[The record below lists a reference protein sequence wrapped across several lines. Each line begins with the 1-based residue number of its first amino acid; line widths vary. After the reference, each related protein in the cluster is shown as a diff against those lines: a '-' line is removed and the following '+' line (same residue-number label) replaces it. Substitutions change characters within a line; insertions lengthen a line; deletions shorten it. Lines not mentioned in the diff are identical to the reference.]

1 MTTMSADQIAEPI
14 AKKQHHQLGKLTP
27 GMSNIE
33 SVYHLISLE
42 QRAKK
47 NGEPYF
53 TLQLGDASGQIKAI
67 MWDNHAAMISG
78 IVNRDDFVRVTA
90 DVGEFNGALQMTV
103 KRIARVEEKDVEMR
117 NYLAVSPRPLE
128 EMQAEL
134 DAWIA
139 KVEHRD
145 CRKLLDR
152 VLGKGQVRDLYCTAP
167 AAAQIHQAYRHGLLE
182 HTLNVVKL
190 AESIG
195 SMYQPVNMSFLIT
208 AGLLHDIGKIW
219 ELDWKRTI
227 TYTHKGRLL
236 GHISMGA
243 SWIDSII
250 NLMKRSES
258 GFDDAAH
265 DAIIH
270 MILSHHGKME
280 WGSPVVPKT
289 REALV
294 LHYADRTEAYMTSFD
309 NEARRALN
317 RGEAW
322 TGYSKMFESYL
333 FAGQPNV
340 APTGEV
346 GLPSPGMNGAPLMD
360 DIYPIR

>member
-1 MTTMSADQIAEPI
+1 
-14 AKKQHHQLGKLTP
+14 
-27 GMSNIE
+27 GMSNVD
-33 SVYHLISLE
+33 SVYHLISFE

-53 TLQLGDASGQIKAI
+53 TLQMGDASGQIKAI
-67 MWDNHAAMISG
+67 MWDNHAGLISG
-78 IVNRDDFVRVTA
+78 IIGSDDFVRVTA
-90 DVGEFNGALQMTV
+90 DVGEFNGSLQMTV
-103 KRIARVEEKDVEMR
+103 KRIARVEAKDIDIS
-117 NYLAVSPRPLE
+117 NYLAVSPRPLAD
-128 EMQAEL
+128 MKREL
-134 DAWIA
+134 DEWIA
-139 KVEHRD
+139 KVDHRD
-145 CRKLLDR
+145 CRRLLDK
-152 VLGKGQVRDLYCTAP
+152 VLGEGKIRELYCEAP

-195 SMYQPVNMSFLIT
+195 TMYQPINLSFLIT

-227 TYTHKGRLL
+227 TYTHKGRLF

-243 SWIDSII
+243 SWVDALIGV
-250 NLMKRSES
+250 MKRAD
-258 GFDDAAH
+258 GFDEEAH
-265 DAIIH
+265 NAIIH
-270 MILSHHGKME
+270 MILSHHGKLE

-294 LHYADRTEAYMTSFD
+294 LHYADRTEAYMTCFD
-309 NEARRALN
+309 NEAKRALN

-322 TGYSKMFESYL
+322 TTYSKMFEGYL
-333 FAGQPNV
+333 YAGKPSI
-340 APTGEV
+340 APTGDV

>member
-1 MTTMSADQIAEPI
+1 MSVDQIAAPSPTHD
-14 AKKQHHQLGKLTP
+14 HHRLGQLTP
-27 GMSNIE
+27 GMSNLD
-33 SVYHLISLE
+33 SVYHLIAFE

-53 TLQLGDASGQIKAI
+53 TLQMGDATGQIKAI
-67 MWDNHAAMISG
+67 MWDNHAVLISG

-103 KRIARVEEKDVEMR
+103 KKISRVEEKDVEMKH
-117 NYLAVSPRPLE
+117 YLAVSPRSLK
-128 EMQAEL
+128 EMQDEL

-139 KVEHRD
+139 KVDHPD

-152 VLGKGQVRDLYCTAP
+152 VLGKGQIRDLYCEAP

-195 SMYQPVNMSFLIT
+195 TMYQPVNLSFLIT

-227 TYTHKGRLL
+227 TYTHKGRLF

-243 SWIDSII
+243 SWIDAII
-250 NLMKRSES
+250 NLIKRSD
-258 GFDDAAH
+258 GFDQDAH

-280 WGSPVVPKT
+280 WGSPVVPKM

-309 NEARRALN
+309 NEAKRALN

-322 TGYSKMFESYL
+322 TTYSKMFEAYL
-333 FAGQPNV
+333 YAGKPNV
-340 APTGEV
+340 APTGDV
-346 GLPSPGMNGAPLMD
+346 GLPVPGMNGAPLMD
-360 DIYPIR
+360 DVYPIR